1 MRISKRLLKIVEM
14 IDKNKVVFDVGSDH
28 ALLPCFLI
36 MNDITDKAYAGEI
49 TEGPNKKSIENIN
62 RYDLDGKVIPVLSDG
77 LQNASD
83 DVEVV
88 VIAGMGFHTIKHI
101 LDSCNIEKYEYFIV
115 QSNNDVDKLRK
126 YISDHNYTI
135 IDENIVHDDF
145 YYQII
150 KFSSKYHDNYDDI
163 SVKYGPI
170 LLEKKDDVFIE
181 YLEYYCK
188 HLKQINK
195 KANKDEYAK
204 NIKEIEEILYN

>member
-36 MNDITDKAYAGEI
+36 MNGITDKAYAGEI

-150 KFSSKYHDNYDDI
+150 KFSSKYHDKYDDI

-170 LLEKKDDVFIE
+170 LLERKDDVFIE

-195 KANKDEYAK
+195 KANKNEYAK
-204 NIKEIEEILYN
+204 TIKEIEEILYN

>member
-36 MNDITDKAYAGEI
+36 MNDITDKVYAGEI
-49 TEGPNKKSIENIN
+49 TEGPNKKSIENIS

-77 LQNASD
+77 LENASD

-101 LDSCNIEKYEYFIV
+101 LDNCDIDRYEYFIV

-135 IDENIVHDDF
+135 LDENIVHDDF

-170 LLEKKDDVFIE
+170 LLERKDDVFIE
-181 YLEYYCK
+181 YLRYYCK

-204 NIKEIEEILYN
+204 TIKEIEEILYN

>member
-36 MNDITDKAYAGEI
+36 MNDITDKVYAGEI

-77 LQNASD
+77 LENASD

-101 LDSCNIEKYEYFIV
+101 LDNCNIGKYEYFVV

-135 IDENIVHDDF
+135 LDENIVHDDF

-170 LLEKKDDVFIE
+170 LLERKDDVFIE
-181 YLEYYCK
+181 YLRYYCK

-204 NIKEIEEILYN
+204 TIKEIEEILYN

>member
-36 MNDITDKAYAGEI
+36 MNDITDKVYAGEI

-101 LDSCNIEKYEYFIV
+101 LDNCNIDKYEYFIV

-150 KFSSKYHDNYDDI
+150 KFSGKYHDNYDDI

-170 LLEKKDDVFIE
+170 LIERKDDVFIE

-204 NIKEIEEILYN
+204 TIKEIEEILYN